1 MKNSIYKKKT
11 AKILMKMILNKTN
24 NKNLKKITS
33 NIDFLGTIGKATTL
47 SLKLSKLLLEIKLF
61 LTGVE
66 VEFIFWV

>member
-1 MKNSIYKKKT
+1 
-11 AKILMKMILNKTN
+11 MKMILNKTN

-33 NIDFLGTIGKATTL
+33 NSDFLGTIGKATTF

-66 VEFIFWV
+66 VEFIF